1 MQPIAS
7 WQVRKLKGFIVILF
21 GLLALVTIN
30 LIFKDLS
37 KQWPSYEEFYTM
49 CKTIVTYIINHTH
62 ALAIFRSHSGL
73 ELLKVAKTRFASYYV
88 MMKRLFDVRQALKS
102 TVVLDEWKEWAKH
115 GDEKMQEIV
124 ENIKRWVTDDEDTFW
139 TNVRQMVKITKPIFK
154 MIKFCDQDGPLMG
167 EVYEGMDNM
176 LGEIKDSLN
185 GCANFKEI
193 YEMMENIVIKR
204 WKMMHS
210 PLHCLGFALTP

>member
-1 MQPIAS
+1 
-7 WQVRKLKGFIVILF
+7 
-21 GLLALVTIN
+21 
-30 LIFKDLS
+30 
-37 KQWPSYEEFYTM
+37 
-49 CKTIVTYIINHTH
+49 
-62 ALAIFRSHSGL
+62 
-73 ELLKVAKTRFASYYV
+73 
-88 MMKRLFDVRQALKS
+88 
-102 TVVLDEWKEWAKH
+102 
-115 GDEKMQEIV
+115 MQEIV

-167 EVYEGMDNM
+167 EVYEGMNNM

-210 PLHCLGFALTP
+210 PLHCLGFALTPRFYDSSYLTKLAPSGERRKPPNQDKEVITGVMEAFERLTNVSIFNLNFYRYFFYYVFNMYLTHSIFCNLFFQ